1 MQPAVERLKAALSQ
15 VTLRPPLIPVVS
27 NVDALPHDDPEEIR
41 ALLLK
46 QLVSPVRWED
56 CIRYLLAQGFDQY
69 YEIGPGRVLRGLLRR
84 IDREASC
91 QSVTG

>member
-1 MQPAVERLKAALSQ
+1 MIEEELAANRPCGVYRSRLEL
-15 VTLRPPLIPVVS
+15 
-27 NVDALPHDDPEEIR
+27 
-41 ALLLK
+41 
-46 QLVSPVRWED
+46 VRWED